1 MKAKENR
8 GNNIGNVSL
17 EMLPWI
23 IPKHKLNK
31 KLCLEFPSKEQIQK
45 CKTINKSIS
54 SFQWSVE
61 EIKAVNPIGAE
72 QNWSPG
78 SVL

>member
-1 MKAKENR
+1 M
-8 GNNIGNVSL
+8 VSL

-23 IPKHKLNK
+23 IPKLKLK
-31 KLCLEFPSKEQIQK
+31 TKLCLEFPSKEQIQK
-45 CKTINKSIS
+45 CMQNN
-54 SFQWSVE
+54 SFHWSVE

-72 QNWSPG
+72 QNWFPG